1 MNTSSDRELVHSRTL
16 NAPRSL
22 VWEAW
27 TDPKHLINWWGPRG
41 FTNTFHEINI
51 APGGVWRFIMH
62 GPDGKDWPNRV
73 IFRDVVPP
81 EKLTYLH
88 DGDTNEENDPHR
100 FEVVVTFDVNA
111 SDSNKTDVKMRMIVA
126 SAEAL
131 GEMKKFGAVEGGKQT
146 LDKLEEE
153 LAAMINERQSTNN

>member
-1 MNTSSDRELVHSRTL
+1 MNTSDRELVQNRTL
-16 NAPRSL
+16 NAPRTL

-41 FTNTFHEINI
+41 FTNTFHEIKI

-73 IFRDVVPP
+73 IFREVVPP
-81 EKLTYLH
+81 EKLTYIH

-100 FEVVVTFDVNA
+100 FEVEVTFMVNA
-111 SDSNKTDVKMRMIVA
+111 ADKNKTDLTMRMIVA

-131 GEMKKFGAVEGGKQT
+131 AEMKKFGAVEGGKQT

-153 LAAMINERQSTNN
+153 LAKMLNDH